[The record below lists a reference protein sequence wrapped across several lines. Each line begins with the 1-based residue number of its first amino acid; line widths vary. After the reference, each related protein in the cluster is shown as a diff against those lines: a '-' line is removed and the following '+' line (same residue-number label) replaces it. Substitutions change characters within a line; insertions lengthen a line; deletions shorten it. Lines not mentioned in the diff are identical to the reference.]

1 MIENLSNA
9 NTALQDLVGKM
20 NALWSGKATSVDRLS
35 LKEIMEIC
43 RYIAD
48 EYEKYLGENEI

>member
-9 NTALQDLVGKM
+9 NITLQDLVEKM
-20 NALWSGKATSVDRLS
+20 NALWSGKATSADRLS

>member
-20 NALWSGKATSVDRLS
+20 NALWGGKATSTDRLS

>member
-20 NALWSGKATSVDRLS
+20 NAFWSGKATSADRLS

-43 RYIAD
+43 KYIAE
-48 EYEKYLGENEI
+48 EYEKYLGENKN